1 MRAEKIGVKQ
11 FLLIAPI
18 MGVSFYWMF
27 TYSGPYRYLA
37 EQQIKWFGWYV
48 PKVTLLLIVLGL
60 FGIAALGKLI
70 LQGAERPAP
79 VLPQPAGTASA
90 GVGGRATPGVASL
103 QWRTWYLAIPLLMGG
118 YFYLNA
124 TQAGALRQLQA
135 EDFGGGRV
143 TSRVVYADVRGQLS
157 RDYMMSD
164 DYMYVPMRQSN
175 EASEPVHVL
184 VGIDKARIKEYLHR
198 QPDGTFVV
206 RGIVQKDLGNDVKA
220 AFEKNGLALA
230 EPCWVVHTGRD
241 PQGDRNV
248 ALIVIGIS
256 AVAGALGAGWA
267 KYKSGRGP
275 AAQPVQATR

>member
-11 FLLIAPI
+11 SLLIAAV
-18 MGVSFYWMF
+18 MGISFYWMF

-48 PKVTLLLIVLGL
+48 PKLTLLLIVLGL

-79 VLPQPAGTASA
+79 VLPQPAGIAAA
-90 GVGGRATPGVASL
+90 GNGGQATPGVVSL
-103 QWRTWYLAIPLLMGG
+103 QWRLWYLAIPLLMGG
-118 YFYLNA
+118 YFYFNA
-124 TQAGALRQLQA
+124 TQAGELQQLQA

-143 TSRVVYADVRGQLS
+143 TSRVVYADVHGQLS
-157 RDYMMSD
+157 KDYMMSD
-164 DYMYVPMRQSN
+164 NYLYVPMRQSN
-175 EASEPVHVL
+175 EASEPVHLL
-184 VGIDKARIKEYLHR
+184 VGVDKARTKEYLHR

-248 ALIVIGIS
+248 ALIIIGIS
-256 AVAGALGAGWA
+256 AVAGALAAGLA

>member
-11 FLLIAPI
+11 YLLIAPV
-18 MGVSFYWMF
+18 MGLSFYWMF

-48 PKVTLLLIVLGL
+48 PKLTLLLIVLGL
-60 FGIAALGKLI
+60 FGIVALGKLI

-79 VLPQPAGTASA
+79 VLPQPAGTAAPNS
-90 GVGGRATPGVASL
+90 GPATPGVVPL
-103 QWRTWYLAIPLLMGG
+103 QWRLWYLAIPVLMGG
-118 YFYLNA
+118 YFYFNA
-124 TQAGALRQLQA
+124 TQAGELRQLQA

-157 RDYMMSD
+157 SNYMMSD
-164 DYMYVPMRQSN
+164 HYLYVPMRQSN
-175 EASEPVHVL
+175 EASEPIHL
-184 VGIDKARIKEYLHR
+184 VVGVDKARAKEYLHR

-206 RGIVQKDLGNDVKA
+206 RGIVQKDLGNDVKV

-241 PQGDRNV
+241 PQGDRNI
-248 ALIVIGIS
+248 ALIIIGIS
-256 AVAGALGAGWA
+256 AAAGALGAGWA